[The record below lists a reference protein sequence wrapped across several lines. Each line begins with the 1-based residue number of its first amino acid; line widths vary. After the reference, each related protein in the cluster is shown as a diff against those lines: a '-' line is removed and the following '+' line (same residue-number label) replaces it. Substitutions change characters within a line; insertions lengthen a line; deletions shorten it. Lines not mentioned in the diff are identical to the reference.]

1 MYPRINHSDL
11 KKIRNKYDDAI
22 SEKIVIANMTNR
34 LEAYY
39 DIGEYVALKS
49 TILIKDS
56 SVNLLSLSGLIN
68 SKLYTF
74 YYRNKHKSTQMSGG
88 ALSISKSRVENL
100 PIPNMNKADS
110 DTLNNLVIDYNNKK
124 DINIILD
131 IDNLIYRLF
140 DLSPDQIEYM
150 DKINL
155 IG

>member
-1 MYPRINHSDL
+1 MI
-11 KKIRNKYDDAI
+11 
-22 SEKIVIANMTNR
+22 
-34 LEAYY
+34 
-39 DIGEYVALKS
+39 
-49 TILIKDS
+49 
-56 SVNLLSLSGLIN
+56 
-68 SKLYTF
+68 
-74 YYRNKHKSTQMSGG
+74 
-88 ALSISKSRVENL
+88 
-100 PIPNMNKADS
+100 KADS